1 MGSGGKPYLGA
12 VLASSHTWER
22 AAGGTRKEFIEPAT
36 IKMHQ
41 LPATIVTKLL
51 LTASL
56 LLVAAFL
63 QKPLSARSEIAK
75 FRKVWTQ
82 VGTRHK
88 EQT

>member
-1 MGSGGKPYLGA
+1 MENP
-12 VLASSHTWER
+12 TWEQCWHLLIPGR
-22 AAGGTRKEFIEPAT
+22 GAAGGTRKEFIEPAT

-56 LLVAAFL
+56 LSVAAFL